1 MEINIPFQSEET
13 NIKRTI
19 IEIWVIVQRTGVKII
34 LELKKWTWNVI
45 FQVIVTGIGVDVVLF
60 WNGKSLLGTMI
71 LNWLTGNWNMIANHE
86 I

>member
-1 MEINIPFQSEET
+1 M
-13 NIKRTI
+13 KRSSITRII
-19 IEIWVIVQRTGVKII
+19 IEIWVLVQRTGVEII
-34 LELKKWTWNVI
+34 VELKEWTWNFI